1 MLARSRSHERENST
15 DIKDSIQNF
24 IESSYIIMLNSTADR
39 IIGETGVVNQFDH
52 SSQTIFFDHNYDNPV
67 IFAQPLSYNG
77 PQSAIVRIEDV
88 QSDRFTAFLQEPR
101 NLDGKHTRESFSY
114 VVLEQGTWELEDDT
128 VLEVGAV
135 NTDLL
140 APNGWKDVDFTNDF
154 TRNPVVFS
162 QVQTDNG
169 RDFVRTR
176 QRNTNADGFQ
186 LTMEEE
192 EAFNNSGHNQET
204 VGWLAISAG
213 SGNWSQ
219 NNYKVGTTGDSFDHN
234 WNTIDFGRTFSQSP
248 QPPVFLAS
256 IATYDGSDPSGLRY
270 SQLSNDEVKIKIEE
284 DTTKD
289 KETKHTTEVVSF
301 LALAG
306 NNPLRGSAIGE
317 DKEFGSTIEE
327 DEELI
332 FKSGFEGSTKI
343 VPHQDI
349 RHTIKGQ
356 DGNFSWETDLPQAE
370 PADAYNGNSRSP
382 RFFYLDTGGKSAD
395 PWVDTRIEKVIG
407 HDGKPT
413 NALYMGVKG
422 DYPSGDDAAK
432 RTRNEFSLYPPTDFK
447 QGYVSYWMK
456 LQENYKDVWP
466 EGYGQR
472 MVMELK
478 ERSDMGLQQYR
489 TNITV
494 ERRGEELF
502 WGMNGIQTLPNV
514 DVEFSAVNT
523 DIPVPTGE
531 WFKIEMFFRQG
542 DENNGR
548 LWFAVNGQEIA
559 DYRGRTQHESEPQPL
574 HFWSIF
580 KLYTNTP
587 WFETGANQYQWID
600 DVEIRSDFPT
610 SNGK

>member
-1 MLARSRSHERENST
+1 
-15 DIKDSIQNF
+15 
-24 IESSYIIMLNSTADR
+24 MLNSTADR

-77 PQSAIVRIEDV
+77 PNSAIVRIEDV

-101 NLDGKHTRESFSY
+101 NLDGKHARESFSY

-140 APNGWKDVDFTNDF
+140 APKGWKDVDFTNDF

-186 LTMEEE
+186 LTMQEE

-219 NNYKVGTTGDSFDHN
+219 NSYKVGTTGDSFNHN

-289 KETKHTTEVVSF
+289 KETTHTTEVVSF

-306 NNPLRGSAIGE
+306 NNPLRGSMIGE
-317 DKEFGSTIEE
+317 DKEFGSTTEE

-356 DGNFSWETDLPQAE
+356 DGNFSWETDLPQKNPPRNNAT
-370 PADAYNGNSRSP
+370 SSP
-382 RFFYLDTGGKSAD
+382 RFFYLTGEDS
-395 PWVDTRIEKVIG
+395 PNSWVDTRIENVVG
-407 HDGKPT
+407 PHGKPT

-422 DYPSGDDAAK
+422 DYPDD
-432 RTRNEFSLYPPTDFK
+432 RFITRNEFSLHPPSDMK

-456 LQENYKDVWP
+456 LQEDYKEVWP
-466 EGYGQR
+466 DSRGSRMLMEWKEPNAGGSSGTNNYRFNINMQR
-472 MVMELK
+472 SGDELVWK
-478 ERSDMGLQQYR
+478 
-489 TNITV
+489 V
-494 ERRGEELF
+494 AGEQVQPKRISE
-502 WGMNGIQTLPNV
+502 WAIKNE
-514 DVEFSAVNT
+514 DV
-523 DIPVPTGE
+523 PVPIGE
-531 WFKIEMFFRQG
+531 WFKVEVFWRQG
-542 DENNGR
+542 NEDNGR
-548 LWFAVNGQEIA
+548 LWFAVNGQEVA
-559 DYRGRTQHESEPQPL
+559 DYYGRTQHASNPQDL
-574 HFWSIF
+574 SFWSIF
-580 KLYTNTP
+580 KLYPGHTWYENGP
-587 WFETGANQYQWID
+587 VNQYQWID
-600 DVEIRSDFPT
+600 DLEIRSDFPE
-610 SNGK
+610 SRN